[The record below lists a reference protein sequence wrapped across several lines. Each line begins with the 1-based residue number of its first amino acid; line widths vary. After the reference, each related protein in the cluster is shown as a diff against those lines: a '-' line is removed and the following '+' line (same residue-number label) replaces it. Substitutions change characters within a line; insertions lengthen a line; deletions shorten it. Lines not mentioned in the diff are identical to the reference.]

1 VEKTISATVRLNSRF
16 IMRGST
22 WSYEQVLNVANANYV
37 PSRYEG
43 NVLLIRAKDR
53 PSGTLCDPAFGWQH
67 IIPNLS
73 VVEVPGNHTD
83 IFIEPNVQS
92 MASAFSAAL
101 HTSAKKELALVP

>member
-1 VEKTISATVRLNSRF
+1 
-16 IMRGST
+16 MRGSA

-53 PSGTLCDPAFGWQH
+53 PSGTLCDPAFGWLH
-67 IIPNLS
+67 IIPSLS
-73 VVEVPGNHTD
+73 VVEIPGNHTD